1 MKSFFKGNYL
11 KCPLSLNIK
20 FIFNIFF
27 MVFVFFIIGKLFITQ
42 DVNFTEINLILI
54 KRIILIYLI
63 TSIILNIILSFKFGR
78 IDYFN
83 KYNFLLELYI
93 FIIGL
98 FILINKDALIL
109 LCMNFF
115 PPVSYIFIIIQPYE
129 TLNIIFILSFLSFLW
144 VYTFIIIPTCIYKFI
159 KFFWVYYQ
167 KPQ

>member
-27 MVFVFFIIGKLFITQ
+27 MVFVFFIIGKFFVTQ

-63 TSIILNIILSFKFGR
+63 TSIILNIILSFKF
-78 IDYFN
+78 
-83 KYNFLLELYI
+83 FLLELYI

-167 KPQ
+167 KRQ

>member
-54 KRIILIYLI
+54 KRITLTYLI
-63 TSIILNIILSFKFGR
+63 TSIILNIILSFKFRR

-167 KPQ
+167 KRQ

>member
-27 MVFVFFIIGKLFITQ
+27 MVFVFFIIGKFFVTQ

-115 PPVSYIFIIIQPYE
+115 APISYIYIAELPTE
-129 TLNIIFILSFLSFLW
+129 TLKILTLYIFLSFLW

-167 KPQ
+167 NRQ